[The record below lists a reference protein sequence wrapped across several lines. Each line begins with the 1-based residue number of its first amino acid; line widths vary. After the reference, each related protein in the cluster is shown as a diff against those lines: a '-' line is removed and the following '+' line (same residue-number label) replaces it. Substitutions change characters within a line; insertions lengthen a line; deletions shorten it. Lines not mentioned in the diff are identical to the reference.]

1 MDREIPTF
9 RIWSLA
15 LLTVLGLGA
24 FQAQAEPVKL
34 PAGMRVVLELQH
46 HVTSGYVPTG
56 SPIYFRVA
64 KDVQI
69 GGVTLIRQGT
79 LVTGKMELASSR
91 GMVGHSGSM
100 SLGVR
105 TVKAVDGTEVPVEAD
120 LSKQGRS
127 RTGATVAWTLFWGI
141 PGLVTKGVNPY
152 LERGTNVEADVTTE
166 TAIDPALEPP
176 PAAAAEQSQS
186 TVLPFTVKN
195 FKFLN
200 GTTDKLK
207 FDIERSKDLKTVTFQ
222 TTLPAEVT
230 DPLAILSTQG
240 LVAVDGVPVP
250 YEIRAKSATP
260 KSMTFDGWTI
270 TQFCRDGVTE
280 LKFRGQA
287 PCGQILES
295 VYQMHVKVAKKG

>member
-1 MDREIPTF
+1 M
-9 RIWSLA
+9 
-15 LLTVLGLGA
+15 
-24 FQAQAEPVKL
+24 
-34 PAGMRVVLELQH
+34 
-46 HVTSGYVPTG
+46 
-56 SPIYFRVA
+56 
-64 KDVQI
+64 QI